1 MKTKEEILENA
12 MIPIIEPHNMVPLA
26 KFRMQPEYKC
36 CIDAMQLFAD
46 QEVKAAI
53 EKRDTEILEFI
64 NKSMFVGFITTES
77 LKKFINNE
85 I

>member
-1 MKTKEEILENA
+1 MKTKEEILRENS
-12 MIPIIEPHNMVPLA
+12 IQIERLKQELPKLA
-26 KFRMQPEYKC
+26 YHFEQ
-36 CIDAMQLFAD
+36 AMQLFAD